1 MGVSIYKEEDRRT
14 KDIALVLF
22 VVFAEIVSGGVLSFG
37 RRRWRKATLPFGHE
51 IRGGALEFRGGQ
63 LRDGWPWNAFG
74 DAGVGRGGTR
84 VPLAKA
90 RGAGVSA

>member
-1 MGVSIYKEEDRRT
+1 MGVSIYKEEGKRT

-37 RRRWRKATLPFGHE
+37 RRRWRKTTLPFGHE